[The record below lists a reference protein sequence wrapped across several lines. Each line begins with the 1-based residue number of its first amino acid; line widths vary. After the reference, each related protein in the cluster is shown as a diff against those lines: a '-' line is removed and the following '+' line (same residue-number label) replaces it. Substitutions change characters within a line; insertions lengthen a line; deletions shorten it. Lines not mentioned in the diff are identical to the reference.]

1 MNVNDLYFSKQAC
14 KHTAVNGHGTKLVQ
28 SRLCL
33 MAVILCLIVS
43 VFLFISVAV
52 LSAEEYSFNL
62 DEIEKKTFEWGGY
75 GELKFAHS
83 DLNRDGIF
91 YFLNNYKN
99 KGSTLDRVS
108 SILQLEGDL
117 NRGEVT
123 FNWRLQA
130 GAWQDNLNRDDSFDV
145 FEAFA
150 SFKPAPAITVNAG
163 KKSFKWGKGYAWS
176 PAAFIDRIRDP
187 NNPEDALEGFTAIE
201 CDLIKSFTS
210 HLQTIAL
217 TGVILPVYKDI
228 NGDFGEPDNI
238 NLAAKL
244 YLLYRN
250 TDIDFIFYTGN
261 SRSTR
266 YGIDFSKNIAANFE
280 IHGELAYIPEQA
292 QKISGTDG
300 TAAVRTISDTSYL
313 LGLRYLSETDVTTIA
328 EFYHNGHGY
337 TEDQLT
343 GFFQFADDGYKSYL
357 ATGSDTSLQK
367 AYNLS
372 RGSYGKPQAGRN
384 YLYTRI
390 SIKEPCDI
398 LYFTPAVTMIANVE
412 DHSYSVSPEVMYTG
426 ITNFEMRLK
435 FSFLNGGNFSEYG
448 EKTNNTRLELRLRYF
463 F

>member
-1 MNVNDLYFSKQAC
+1 MNVNDLYFCKPAC
-14 KHTAVNGHGTKLVQ
+14 KHTAPELFAGWLVRSQ
-28 SRLCL
+28 SRL
-33 MAVILCLIVS
+33 MTIILCLIGLG
-43 VFLFISVAV
+43 FLFINAAV
-52 LSAEEYSFNL
+52 LSADEYSFNL

-83 DLNRDGIF
+83 ELNRDGIF

-99 KGSTLDRVS
+99 HRSTLDRVS

-130 GAWQDNLNRDDSFDV
+130 GAWQDNLDQDDNFDV

-150 SFKPAPAITVNAG
+150 SFKPTPVITVNVG
-163 KKSFKWGKGYAWS
+163 KKTFKWGKGYAWS

-187 NNPEDALEGFTAIE
+187 NNPEDALEGFTGIE

-210 HLQTIAL
+210 SLQTIAL

-228 NGDFGEPDNI
+228 NGDFGEPDNM
-238 NLAAKL
+238 NFAAKF

-266 YGIDFSKNIAANFE
+266 YGIDFSRNFAANFE
-280 IHGELAYIPEQA
+280 IHGEFAYIPEQV

-300 TAAVRTISDTSYL
+300 TAAVRTINDTSYL

-343 GFFQFADDGYKSYL
+343 GFLQLADDGYRSYL
-357 ATGSDTSLQK
+357 ATGSDTLLQK
-367 AYNLS
+367 ANNLS
-372 RGSYGKPQAGRN
+372 RGSYGRPQAGRN

-390 SIKEPCDI
+390 SIKEPFDI
-398 LYFTPAVTMIANVE
+398 LYFTPAITMIANVE

-435 FSFLNGGNFSEYG
+435 FSYLNGGNFSEYG
-448 EKTNNTRLELRLRYF
+448 EKANNTRLELRLRYF